1 MAGRWSPF
9 VAGIALMVAVSAPAT
24 AQDPLDLNKATREQ
38 LVAHPGIGQA
48 FADKIIA
55 ARPFKMRSELVARG
69 IMPATQYLKIKKG
82 LTPTAE
88 DAAAEAAAVKA
99 ADPGPARDAEGRLNL
114 NSASRADLAAIP
126 GVGQLYADK
135 IVAGRPFKTLD
146 EVVSR
151 RIMPSAAF
159 KEIRHKLFVQ

>member
-99 ADPGPARDAEGRLNL
+99 ADPGPPRDAEGRLNL
-114 NSASRADLAAIP
+114 NSASRDDLAAIP

-151 RIMPSAAF
+151 RIMPSTAF
-159 KEIRHKLFVQ
+159 KEIRHKLFIQ

>member
-1 MAGRWSPF
+1 
-9 VAGIALMVAVSAPAT
+9 
-24 AQDPLDLNKATREQ
+24 
-38 LVAHPGIGQA
+38 QA

-114 NSASRADLAAIP
+114 NSASRDDLAAIP

-151 RIMPSAAF
+151 RIMPSTAF

>member
-88 DAAAEAAAVKA
+88 DAAAE
-99 ADPGPARDAEGRLNL
+99 
-114 NSASRADLAAIP
+114 
-126 GVGQLYADK
+126 
-135 IVAGRPFKTLD
+135 
-146 EVVSR
+146 
-151 RIMPSAAF
+151 
-159 KEIRHKLFVQ
+159 

>member
-69 IMPATQYLKIKKG
+69 IMPSTQYLKINKV

-114 NSASRADLAAIP
+114 NSASRDDLAAIP

-151 RIMPSAAF
+151 RIMPSTAF

>member
-114 NSASRADLAAIP
+114 NSASRDDLAAIP

-151 RIMPSAAF
+151 RIMPSTAF
-159 KEIRHKLFVQ
+159 KEIRHKLFIQ

>member
-114 NSASRADLAAIP
+114 NSASRDDLAAIP

-151 RIMPSAAF
+151 RIMPSTAF